1 MGDTLAAK
9 AARLR
14 SVFLTRGN
22 CDTPTVSVPQFAQGS
37 PNGGNATPP
46 GDNAGTINWRTR
58 QTNLQ
63 TLMATQSQINLNYAQ
78 DWVEKTPAQQYWGT
92 P

>member
-22 CDTPTVSVPQFAQGS
+22 CDTPSVSVPQRKQGDVTVDAA
-37 PNGGNATPP
+37 PTV
-46 GDNAGTINWRTR
+46 NWRTV
-58 QTNLQ
+58 QSNLQ
-63 TLMATQSQINLNYAQ
+63 TLLATQSLANVALAQ
-78 DWVEKTPAQQYWGT
+78 NWADQTPAQQYWGT